1 VHAREDGTK
10 IRKAQLSQ
18 RGTCGWAPQLQLPR
32 AVDATFGAVTAPMVR
47 EDDYVW
53 APDSDID
60 YGAQGGTACNPNWAA
75 NHGTADAGNQN
86 CGYVDFGLSCAGPG
100 EITLEFEVTA
110 VCHPSARTLVAASR
124 GVRSNR
130 LAILHIFAELL
141 PFRKLD
147 SVERGGGGGGRWP
160 RRATKSGSGWTTTKT
175 R

>member
-1 VHAREDGTK
+1 MHAREDGTK

-130 LAILHIFAELL
+130 LAILQYL
-141 PFRKLD
+141 PNFCHSASLTVSR
-147 SVERGGGGGGRWP
+147 GGGRWT
-160 RRATKSGSGWTTTKT
+160 RRATQSGSGWTSTKT